1 MDQTVK
7 SPYKDLINRKT
18 TTRAFY
24 CGIRM
29 TGAAT
34 KESNAAATT
43 SELVFRQAEFFNDYD
58 ERFIYDKEKTDRG
71 YEANRL
77 Q

>member
-1 MDQTVK
+1 
-7 SPYKDLINRKT
+7 
-18 TTRAFY
+18 
-24 CGIRM
+24 M